1 MAKKKQPKAI
11 KKVSGQDG
19 IDITGADVDFNEKDQ
34 GLEAA
39 NPVVIAHSGVVIQP
53 FGDKQPKYLQALDG
67 VNVDKLKREAADEE
81 EMANEIADLSNVKK
95 VKVVEK
101 PAHIQEAPASAVT
114 DAQKIW
120 AEIQN
125 LPIEMFGLP
134 NQVVRQYCNPVDLV
148 PTMCF
153 LKQSFSSVLPM
164 LELAVGQAYTCE
176 MQGTYVVVKRAVK
189 PL

>member
-11 KKVSGQDG
+11 KKVSGKDG

-39 NPVVIAHSGVVIQP
+39 NPVVITNEGKVIDPLAHLKVSDEYNQ
-53 FGDKQPKYLQALDG
+53 DKIAREKEDEKELIKKIEGLVKYKSD
-67 VNVDKLKREAADEE
+67 VHFY
-81 EMANEIADLSNVKK
+81 
-95 VKVVEK
+95 EK
-101 PAHIQEAPASAVT
+101 PAHIQEAPPTAVT
-114 DAQKIW
+114 DGQKIW
-120 AEIQN
+120 GEIKN

-134 NQVVRQYCNPVDLV
+134 NQRVFQYCNPIDLV
-148 PTMCF
+148 PAMCF

-164 LELAVGQAYTCE
+164 LELAVGTAYTCE
-176 MQGTYVVVKRAVK
+176 MQGTYIVVKRAVK

>member
-1 MAKKKQPKAI
+1 MAKKQPKAI

-19 IDITGADVDFNEKDQ
+19 IDITGADVDFHEKDQ

-39 NPVVIAHSGVVIQP
+39 NPVVITQTGVVIQP
-53 FGDKQPKYLQALDG
+53 FGDKQPEYMQAIDG
-67 VNVDKLKREAADEE
+67 VNADKLRREEADEK
-81 EMANEIADLSNVKK
+81 EMAKRIADLVNTKN

-101 PAHIQEAPASAVT
+101 PAHIQSAPASAST
-114 DAQKIW
+114 DGQKIW
-120 AEIQN
+120 GEIKN

-134 NQVVRQYCNPVDLV
+134 NQKVHQYCNPIDLV
-148 PTMCF
+148 PSMCF

-164 LELAVGQAYTCE
+164 LELAVGKSYTCE
-176 MQGTYVVVKRAVK
+176 MQGQYVVVKRAVK

>member
-11 KKVSGQDG
+11 KKVSGKDG

-39 NPVVIAHSGVVIQP
+39 NPVVITQTGVVIQP
-53 FGDKQPKYLQALDG
+53 LGNKQPEYLQVLDG
-67 VNVDKLKREAADEE
+67 VNTDKLKREAADEK
-81 EMANEIADLSNVKK
+81 EMANKIADITNVKN
-95 VKVVEK
+95 VKVVAK
-101 PAHIQEAPASAVT
+101 PAHIQEAPPSAVT
-114 DAQKIW
+114 DGQKIW
-120 AEIQN
+120 GEIKN

-134 NQVVRQYCNPVDLV
+134 NQRVFQYCNPIDLV
-148 PTMCF
+148 PAMCF

-164 LELAVGQAYTCE
+164 LELAVGTAYTCE
-176 MQGTYVVVKRAVK
+176 MQGTYIVVKRAVK